1 VLRLQDDI
9 YSLFN
14 LELTGNEELLTSPS
28 ITASL
33 LSERERALSFLNLQI
48 ALSSSKPEKL
58 LELRSRM
65 FNVWSCQNDL
75 GMCPLNRFSLK
86 SRTTK
91 PEVDVLNC

>member
-1 VLRLQDDI
+1 MLRLQDDI

-14 LELTGNEELLTSPS
+14 LELTGNEGLLTSPS

-58 LELRSRM
+58 LAKIKNVQCLELPKRPG
-65 FNVWSCQNDL
+65 NV
-75 GMCPLNRFSLK
+75 PA
-86 SRTTK
+86 
-91 PEVDVLNC
+91 